1 MIVKGF
7 FSSSLHKKRVV
18 GTHLYRFGHRFCFY
32 GEIWTIIFFFCL
44 FKLFFS
50 FGRSWNGTLYHGTSA
65 SMVSFCFAVKMSQQN
80 DMRPSKTQISLGIR
94 PVWSESSL
102 CTQWIAKDLSFLHA
116 DSKDSDQTGQM
127 PRLIWVFA
135 GHTCHFV
142 GFVMLQLNSEN
153 NRTSKTVQCCNY
165 PRICTMWF
173 YHKVMCPKDA
183 DRMANSLDP
192 VQTSSDLGLLS
203 LHIPFCQNLRTI
215 YSYCSHLKIVLFLL
229 MTVIIL
235 KIKAYCSEEQIRR
248 VFHDN
253 LEIIFVISP

>member
-1 MIVKGF
+1 MRTAK
-7 FSSSLHKKRVV
+7 
-18 GTHLYRFGHRFCFY
+18 
-32 GEIWTIIFFFCL
+32 
-44 FKLFFS
+44 
-50 FGRSWNGTLYHGTSA
+50 TLI
-65 SMVSFCFAVKMSQQN
+65 
-80 DMRPSKTQISLGIR
+80 RLGGC
-94 PVWSESSL
+94 PGWSESLLGTHAILLVLSCCSL
-102 CTQWIAKDLSFLHA
+102 IQKTI
-116 DSKDSDQTGQM
+116 
-127 PRLIWVFA
+127 
-135 GHTCHFV
+135 
-142 GFVMLQLNSEN
+142 EN
-153 NRTSKTVQCCNY
+153 NQTSKTVQCCNY